1 MTLKQKSDGIY
12 LDDSFDD
19 VMFDS
24 LIFDCDGVL
33 IDITKSYDQTII
45 TTTKY
50 ILETL
55 AKITDS
61 IDIDFKI
68 IDGFKSTGGFN
79 DEVDLTYAAILS
91 IIAAKK
97 LKKDQTEF
105 IFNVIKNSDSTGIKS
120 VENFLKKQID
130 ISEIIDGFK
139 STGGFNDEVDLT
151 YASILSIIAAK
162 KLKKDQTEF
171 IFNVIKNS
179 DSTGIKSVEIFLKKQ
194 TDISVI
200 IDQLSYP
207 GSHKENILYQTFDQ
221 LFYGPELYSKLFQ
234 NPSKFS
240 EPGLIENDDVIF
252 NDNLSEKLQKKFG
265 KQISMVTGRGKESVR
280 YSLKHLLEKF
290 DLTNSAF
297 LEDESRDLAKPNP
310 QALIN
315 SISGMNSKSC
325 LYVGDSMEDFLMAK
339 KSTILGYKTTFC
351 GIIGTSKNPQ
361 EKLKLFEQNEAIL
374 VLDSIE
380 LLPKV
385 LNLE

>member
-1 MTLKQKSDGIY
+1 MTLKQKSEGIY

-130 ISEIIDGFK
+130 ISEIID
-139 STGGFNDEVDLT
+139 
-151 YASILSIIAAK
+151 
-162 KLKKDQTEF
+162 
-171 IFNVIKNS
+171 
-179 DSTGIKSVEIFLKKQ
+179 
-194 TDISVI
+194 
-200 IDQLSYP
+200 QLSYP
-207 GSHKENILYQTFDQ
+207 GSHKENILYQIFDQ

-234 NPSKFS
+234 KSSKFS
-240 EPGLIENDDVIF
+240 DPGLIENDDVIF
-252 NDNLSEKLQKKFG
+252 NDNLSKKLQKKFG
-265 KQISMVTGRGKESVR
+265 KQISMVTGRGKESVS

-290 DLTNSAF
+290 DLKNSVF
-297 LEDESRDLAKPNP
+297 LEDESRELAKPNP
-310 QALIN
+310 QALVN
-315 SISGMNSKSC
+315 SITGMNSKSC

-361 EKLKLFEQNEAIL
+361 EKLKLFKQNEAIL
-374 VLDSIE
+374 VLDSIN

>member
-1 MTLKQKSDGIY
+1 MTLKQKSEGIY
-12 LDDSFDD
+12 LDDSFNHLEI
-19 VMFDS
+19 DS

-33 IDITKSYDQTII
+33 IDITKSYDQAII

-50 ILETL
+50 ILETFTT
-55 AKITDS
+55 ITDS

-91 IIAAKK
+91 IVAAKK

-120 VENFLKKQID
+120 VETFLKKQID
-130 ISEIIDGFK
+130 ISE
-139 STGGFNDEVDLT
+139 
-151 YASILSIIAAK
+151 
-162 KLKKDQTEF
+162 
-171 IFNVIKNS
+171 
-179 DSTGIKSVEIFLKKQ
+179 
-194 TDISVI
+194 I

-207 GSHKENILYQTFDQ
+207 GSHKENILYQIFDQ
-221 LFYGPELYSKLFQ
+221 LFYGPKLYSKLFK
-234 NPSKFS
+234 NSSKFP

-265 KQISMVTGRGKESVR
+265 KQISMVTGRGKESVS
-280 YSLKHLLEKF
+280 YSLKNLLGKF
-290 DLTNSAF
+290 DLKNSVF

-315 SISGMNSKSC
+315 SINGMNSKSC
-325 LYVGDSMEDFLMAK
+325 LYIGDSMEDFLMAK
-339 KSTILGYKTTFC
+339 KTTVLGHKTTFC

-374 VLDSIE
+374 VLDSIK

>member
-33 IDITKSYDQTII
+33 IDITKSYDKTII
-45 TTTKY
+45 LTTKY
-50 ILETL
+50 VLETL

-61 IDIDFKI
+61 IDVDFKI

-91 IIAAKK
+91 IVAAKK
-97 LKKDQTEF
+97 LKKDQIEF
-105 IFNVIKNSDSTGIKS
+105 IFD
-120 VENFLKKQID
+120 
-130 ISEIIDGFK
+130 
-139 STGGFNDEVDLT
+139 
-151 YASILSIIAAK
+151 
-162 KLKKDQTEF
+162 
-171 IFNVIKNS
+171 VIKNS

-194 TDISVI
+194 IDISEI
-200 IDQLSYP
+200 ISQLSYP
-207 GSHKENILYQTFDQ
+207 GSHKENILYQIFDQ
-221 LFYGPELYSKLFQ
+221 LFYGPQLYSKLFK
-234 NPSKFS
+234 NSSKFS

-252 NDNLSEKLQKKFG
+252 NDNLYEKLQKKFG
-265 KQISMVTGRGKESVR
+265 KQISMVTGRGKESVS

-290 DLTNSAF
+290 DLKNSVF

-315 SISGMNSKSC
+315 SINGMNSQSC
-325 LYVGDSMEDFLMAK
+325 LYIGDSMEDFLMAK
-339 KSTILGYKTTFC
+339 KATILGHKTTFC